1 MRWRSSLSSWTR
13 EAIERQLA
21 PLLSFPAELKRRE
34 EDLEAR
40 EAAVAAAAEAP
51 WESLAVRQAEQV
63 GCETRTLQV
72 LALVEQQLD
81 HLHPN
86 SSAAI
91 VLKTL
96 REQILDL

>member
-1 MRWRSSLSSWTR
+1 LSSRTR
-13 EAIERQLA
+13 DAIERQLSQ
-21 PLLSFPAELKRRE
+21 LLALPAELQRRE
-34 EDLEAR
+34 EELEAR

-51 WESLAVRQAEQV
+51 WEGLAVRQAEQV

-96 REQILDL
+96 RKQILDL